1 MKKVIFWIFIM
12 TCITIQSFFIY
23 FIAQPQFIER
33 FISLWISFGVEQ
45 TAYTKF
51 VFSTIEWWSI
61 VPVVCLILAIITLQ
75 RPSKILS
82 ALILIINLTGVLAL
96 VLSIYSTAML
106 IPIGR

>member
-61 VPVVCLILAIITLQ
+61 VPVVCLTLSAITLQ
-75 RPSKILS
+75 RPSKLLS
-82 ALILIINLTGVLAL
+82 TLTLIISMIGMLAL
-96 VLSIYSTAML
+96 VLSIYSTSLL
-106 IPIGR
+106 IPLGK